1 MTNMPGTIGFMLSL
15 IIAATAALAGQSAYK
30 LRVDG
35 LACPFCAYGVEKR
48 LKAVKGVEKVDV
60 DLKTSNVIVTVVEGA
75 VFDEATAKKAVTD
88 AGFTLRSFE
97 KIPGQEAGR

>member
-1 MTNMPGTIGFMLSL
+1 MKSFWQRTVLVLGLVLM
-15 IIAATAALAGQSAYK
+15 AANAFAAQQAYK

-35 LACPFCAYGVEKR
+35 LACPFCAFGVEKQ

-60 DLKTSNVIVTVVEGA
+60 DIKTGTVIVTVVEGA

-88 AGFTLRSFE
+88 AGFTLRGFE
-97 KIPGQEAGR
+97 KIPQGTGK

>member
-1 MTNMPGTIGFMLSL
+1 MKNTLKAVGLTLSL
-15 IIAATAALAGQSAYK
+15 IMAATVAFAGQQAYK

-35 LACPFCAYGVEKR
+35 LSCPFCAYGIEKK

-60 DLKTSNVIVTVVEGA
+60 DLKTGNVIATVVEGA

-88 AGFTLRSFE
+88 AGFTLRGFE
-97 KIPGQEAGR
+97 KIPAQETGK